1 MAEEKYLDVSALAKE
16 VNRLRAI
23 VQDMRNELCE
33 HCGKYR
39 YAYDGACDDCRWRDV

>member
-23 VQDMRNELCE
+23 VQDMRNDLCE
-33 HCGKYR
+33 LCGKYKM
-39 YAYDGACDDCRWRDV
+39 AHEGACDDCRWRDV

>member
-1 MAEEKYLDVSALAKE
+1 MVERKYFDVSELAKE
-16 VNRLRAI
+16 VNRLRAT

-39 YAYDGACDDCRWRDV
+39 SAHEGACDDCRWRDV